1 MHLGSNRRFAP
12 LLGLALMTTRWCKR
26 VPERNRRLTVFVSSV
41 LFPCPLVQVC
51 IAESM
56 RTNAFIK
63 ELNLGSNAFTSAG
76 AQDLATALAENRTL
90 ETLKLKNNTIG
101 DAGITSIFASVLDN
115 SGSALSC
122 VDCRCAAREN
132 ALVLFEFANASGL
145 LCAAPPG

>member
-1 MHLGSNRRFAP
+1 M
-12 LLGLALMTTRWCKR
+12 
-26 VPERNRRLTVFVSSV
+26 
-41 LFPCPLVQVC
+41 QVC

-122 VDCRCAAREN
+122 VDCRCAARDFDQMPWCCLN
-132 ALVLFEFANASGL
+132 SPTRLAC
-145 LCAAPPG
+145 CAQLHRDNHGRLTEVNGMYCCQSHIDCVEP